1 MTLYEHSSLC
11 FQRVF
16 FQSHVVLE
24 FFIWPPEKIFHTSPS
39 EPSRFDCN
47 ETATKGRIQEKK
59 VLGNFD
65 WEEGSRI
72 SINLIKKTSENE

>member
-1 MTLYEHSSLC
+1 MFY
-11 FQRVF
+11 
-16 FQSHVVLE
+16 
-24 FFIWPPEKIFHTSPS
+24 TSPS

-47 ETATKGRIQEKK
+47 GTATKGRIQEKK

-72 SINLIKKTSENE
+72 SINLILKTSENE